1 MIVTVPAATPVTTP
15 EDALTVATP
24 VLELVQLPPETVELN
39 VEVEPTQTLVL
50 PLILP
55 AVGSALTVTVRVA
68 VALGHG
74 LVLATV

>member
-55 AVGSALTVTVRVA
+55 AVGNALTVTVRVA
-68 VALGHG
+68 VAFGHG